1 MLTLKAPA
9 KINLFLNVLGLRDD
23 GFHKIQSLIQK
34 VTLYDILTIKPAE
47 DFILRTDPS
56 ISTRQNL
63 VYKAARLLKEICGVR
78 RGAHIYL
85 KKHIPIS
92 SGLGGGSSDAAAAL
106 SGLNKLWGLN
116 LSKGELHDLALRLG
130 SDVPF
135 FLDGPLAFVE
145 GRGEKITALK
155 MTRQLDILLVK
166 PHITVSTAWAYSE
179 LSLQS
184 SGLTKKD
191 KKVDNIEFF
200 IRGLKGTR
208 LQLLKGRAI
217 LGSMFNNFSN
227 DLEAPVV
234 RRFPVIA
241 DIKKRLLEEGAIFS
255 MMSGSGSTVFG
266 VFSSKEEAYRASLA
280 FKGFWTAMVRTI
292 I

>member
-1 MLTLKAPA
+1 MFTLKAPA

-34 VTLYDILTIKPAE
+34 VTLYDTLTIKPAE
-47 DFILRTDPS
+47 DLILRTDSS

-63 VYKAARLLKEICGVR
+63 VYKAAQLLKERCGVR
-78 RGAHIYL
+78 KGAHIYL

-116 LSKGELHDLALRLG
+116 LSKGELHELGLRLG

-145 GRGEKITALK
+145 GRGEKITPLK
-155 MTRQLDILLVK
+155 MSRQLDILLVK
-166 PHITVSTAWAYSE
+166 PHISVSTAWAYNE

-191 KKVDNIEFF
+191 KKVDNIKFF
-200 IRGLKGTR
+200 IRGLNETG
-208 LQLLKGRAI
+208 LQLLEGRAI

-227 DLEAPVV
+227 DLEALVV

-255 MMSGSGSTVFG
+255 MMSGSGSAVFG
-266 VFSSKEEAYRASLA
+266 VFGSKEEACRASLA
-280 FKGFWTAMVRTI
+280 FKDFWTAIVQTI